1 MRKFSSYGP
10 VNTNLHYY
18 APRQALIEQA
28 LANLVG
34 EDPGQGG
41 HYITVWAPRQ
51 RGKTWIFQ
59 QVFHRL
65 RSEPRYREA
74 FDVVYVPLEYL
85 KGERDS
91 GAIAQ
96 ALGQE
101 ITRALDLPPIA
112 VREMWEIEQVFSPQV
127 LRKPLILVLDEFDAL
142 IEEAISR
149 ITGVLRNIYI
159 RRQIEADRPT
169 GEKSYLLHGVALIGV
184 RAVLGVENP
193 RGSPFNVQRSLH
205 VPNLTGEEVEGLFAW
220 YTRESGQAVEPAVVG
235 RLFDETRG
243 QPGLTCWFG
252 ELLTETYNPDPTQP
266 IGMAEFEHV
275 YAAASQVLPNS
286 NILNIISKA
295 RQEPYKG
302 FVLDMFR
309 TDEKVAFKF
318 DDPILNFLYLN
329 GVVDWEWESST
340 LTAVKFPSP
349 FVQKRL
355 FSHFAG
361 ELFREPGRLY
371 DPFEDLS
378 DTITDVSLDVRNLLR
393 RYERYLQRNRGW
405 LLKDAP
411 RRADLR
417 IYEAVYHFNLFTF
430 LSRFLDGYGG
440 ATYPEFPTG
449 NGKIDIVIRYAGQT
463 YGLEVKSYRTPKQ
476 YREALQQAAAYGR
489 QLGLAEI
496 TLAFFVERVDDASRQ
511 KYEAIYLDPA
521 TGVTVRPAFV
531 QTE

>member
-59 QVFHRL
+59 QVFRRL
-65 RSEPRYREA
+65 RSELPYRDV

-85 KGERDS
+85 KGEKDVS
-91 GAIAQ
+91 VIAQ
-96 ALGQE
+96 ALGRE
-101 ITRALDLPPIA
+101 ITRAFDLPPVTFRAIP
-112 VREMWEIEQVFSPQV
+112 EIEQIFGREV

-142 IEEAISR
+142 TEEAISS
-149 ITGVLRNIYI
+149 ITGVFRNIYI
-159 RRQIEADRPT
+159 RRQTEADRPT

-193 RGSPFNVQRSLH
+193 RGSPFNVQRGLH
-205 VPNLTGEEVEGLFAW
+205 VPNLTFEEVEGLFAW
-220 YTRESGQAVEPAVVG
+220 YTRESGQPVEPAVVE

-252 ELLTETYNPDPTQP
+252 ELLTETYNTDPARP
-266 IGMAEFEHV
+266 IGTAVFEEA
-275 YAAASQVLPNS
+275 YGAASAVLPNN
-286 NILNIISKA
+286 NILNILSKA

-309 TDEKVAFKF
+309 TDEKVAFKY
-318 DDPILNFLYLN
+318 DDPVINFLYLN
-329 GVVDWEWESST
+329 GVIDWEREGPGEYT
-340 LTAVKFPSP
+340 LKFPSP

-378 DTITDVSLDVRNLLR
+378 DTITDASLDVRALLR
-393 RYERYLQRNRGW
+393 RYERYLQRNRAW

-440 ATYPEFPTG
+440 SAYPEFPTG

-489 QLGLAEI
+489 QLGLTEI
-496 TLAFFVERVDDASRQ
+496 VLVCFVERVDDASRQ

>member
-10 VNTNLHYY
+10 IDTDLHYY
-18 APRQALIEQA
+18 APRQALVDQA
-28 LANLVG
+28 LTNLLG
-34 EDPGQGG
+34 ENPIKGG

-112 VREMWEIEQVFSPQV
+112 VREMREIEQVFSPQV

-142 IEEAISR
+142 IEEAISS

-205 VPNLTGEEVEGLFAW
+205 VPNLTFAEVQGLFDW

-252 ELLTETYNPDPTQP
+252 ELLTETYNSDPTQP
-266 IGMAEFEHV
+266 IGMAVFEEA
-275 YAAASQVLPNS
+275 YGAASAVLPNN

-309 TDEKVAFKF
+309 TDEKVAFKY
-318 DDPILNFLYLN
+318 DDPVINFLYLN
-329 GVVDWEWESST
+329 GVIDWEREGPSEYT
-340 LTAVKFPSP
+340 LRFPSP

-355 FSHFAG
+355 FSHFAT

-378 DTITDVSLDVRNLLR
+378 DTITDVSLDVPNLLR
-393 RYERYLQRNRGW
+393 RYERYLQRNRAW

-430 LSRFLDGYGG
+430 LSRFMQRRD
-440 ATYPEFPTG
+440 AQVYPEFPTG
-449 NGKIDIVIRYAGQT
+449 NGKVDILIKYAGQV
-463 YGLEVKSYRTPKQ
+463 YALEVKSYADELA
-476 YREALQQAAAYGR
+476 YRAALQQAAAYGR
-489 QLGLAEI
+489 QLGLTEI
-496 TLAFFVERVDDASRQ
+496 VLAFFVERVDDASRQ
-511 KYEAIYLDPA
+511 KYEAIYLDPT
-521 TGVTVRPAFV
+521 TGVAVRPAFV